1 MHHRSCRRGPFCQ
14 SVECHSRKAQK
25 KEIFRCCYNQEL
37 ERLFPTVPFSFR
49 ACLFTLSL
57 SLSLSL
63 DLTFLSQQD
72 GRPVALTSDK
82 SFYLFSAYLGLER
95 GEGTH
100 RPLTQRAENEIDAL
114 SKERSV
120 CTAKFEWK
128 KRSPQ
133 GGKRVCFFQVEVWLV
148 KL

>member
-1 MHHRSCRRGPFCQ
+1 MWNVTLG
-14 SVECHSRKAQK
+14 KNKK
-25 KEIFRCCYNQEL
+25 KEIFRCCYTQEL
-37 ERLFPTVPFSFR
+37 NRLFPTVPFSFR
-49 ACLFTLSL
+49 ACLFT
-57 SLSLSL
+57 LSLSL

-95 GEGTH
+95 GEGTD

-133 GGKRVCFFQVEVWLV
+133 GEKSVCFFFQVEVWLV